1 MAALHIKS
9 MILFRGAK
17 KEEHNAYKK
26 YLALALSAI
35 LMLVF
40 CTGCKGDKPALTQL
54 LADMLESQYP
64 YLQVEIH
71 PELEEA
77 LVHSVK
83 KGGTEEEILAQV
95 VEDLKLTG
103 RIITFEELEDGRRG
117 DHALDTVFQA
127 GSDYTAAAR
136 STLNQWAPVLNSLHR
151 NGKYI
156 VNLAMIEENGGYHIA
171 ADIYVEKA
179 GSSHSQN
186 NDDEEKEDP
195 EEDNGPSYTKETER
209 DDEGR
214 IVFTIHKPEG
224 LQDMLDENG
233 GPTGSDIVNAHI
245 DFDDN
250 IGDIHLKNW
259 VPIGGTTIQGINDV
273 YFTGVFDGGSG
284 NHLYLNDFDLD
295 SLSSEGVNPY
305 IYIGLFGLVGSNAT
319 IENVSLTVNVK
330 SIRYQYGISFGG
342 IAGVFR
348 GGKAIRNCDVTF
360 APGGL
365 HITATD
371 GENGDVGLGGIVG
384 LSIDGLEISNCR
396 VRGDLSAE
404 TAAEQCY
411 VGGIAGT
418 QIVLNKQVEITGCT
432 ASGSIFAQSS
442 AVATAGGVVGAL
454 MPDKKDGITMPQN
467 NWEGNSGTIRARVGK
482 NFVDATASE
491 NGTEAKGTVS
501 GFIGA
506 TFETAANA
514 GTLIGYD
521 TDKDVPVA
529 NTQP

>member
-9 MILFRGAK
+9 MILFREAK

-26 YLALALSAI
+26 IPGVGSVSDPDAGLLHRLQRRQ
-35 LMLVF
+35 
-40 CTGCKGDKPALTQL
+40 TGTDPASCGY
-54 LADMLESQYP
+54 AGKSVS

-171 ADIYVEKA
+171 ADVYVEKA

-195 EEDNGPSYTKETER
+195 EEDNGPSYTREKEP
-209 DDEGR
+209 DKEGR

-224 LQDMLDENG
+224 LQDMIDDYS
-233 GPTGSDIVNAHI
+233 PTHPDIVNAHI
-245 DFDDN
+245 DFDDD
-250 IGDIHLKNW
+250 IGDIHLTNW

-284 NHLYLNDFDLD
+284 NHLYLNNFDSD

-305 IYIGLFGLVGSNAT
+305 IYIGLFGLVGPDAT
-319 IENVSLTVNVK
+319 IENVSLTVNVN

-342 IAGVFR
+342 IAGVFQ
-348 GGKAIRNCDVTF
+348 GKAIRNCDVTF
-360 APGGL
+360 ASGGL
-365 HITATD
+365 HIKATD
-371 GENGDVGLGGIVG
+371 GKDGDLGVGGIVG
-384 LSIDGLEISNCR
+384 MSIDGLEIRNCH
-396 VRGDLSAE
+396 VRGNLSAE
-404 TAAEQCY
+404 TVAQQCY
-411 VGGIAGT
+411 VGGIVGT
-418 QIVLNKQVEITGCT
+418 QVVLNKQVEITGCT

-467 NWEGNSGTIRARVGK
+467 NWEGNSGTIRAIVGK
-482 NFVDATASE
+482 NFVDATASKT
-491 NGTEAKGTVS
+491 GTDAKGEVS
-501 GFIGA
+501 GSIGA

>member
-1 MAALHIKS
+1 MHI
-9 MILFRGAK
+9 
-17 KEEHNAYKK
+17 KK

-95 VEDLKLTG
+95 VEDLELTG
-103 RIITFEELEDGRRG
+103 RIIPFEELEDGQHG

-171 ADIYVEKA
+171 ADVYVEKA

-195 EEDNGPSYTKETER
+195 EEDNGPSYTREKELDE
-209 DDEGR
+209 EGR

-224 LQDMLDENG
+224 LQDMIDDYS
-233 GPTGSDIVNAHI
+233 PTHPDILGAHI
-245 DFDDN
+245 VFDDN
-250 IGDIHLKNW
+250 IGDIHLTNW
-259 VPIGGTTIQGINDV
+259 VPIGGTTIQDGNDV

-284 NHLYLNDFDLD
+284 NHLYLNNFDSD
-295 SLSSEGVNPY
+295 SLSSEGDNPY
-305 IYIGLFGLVGSNAT
+305 IYIGLFGPVGSNAT
-319 IENVSLTVNVK
+319 IENVSLTVNVN
-330 SIRYQYGISFGG
+330 SIQYQYGIVFGG
-342 IAGVFR
+342 IAGAFR
-348 GGKAIRNCDVTF
+348 GGKVIQNCDVAF
-360 APGGL
+360 ASGGL
-365 HITATD
+365 HVKATD
-371 GENGDVGLGGIVG
+371 GENGDVGIGGIVG

-404 TAAEQCY
+404 TASEQCY
-411 VGGIAGT
+411 VGGIVGT
-418 QIVLNKQVEITGCT
+418 QVVLNKQVEITGCT

-442 AVATAGGVVGAL
+442 AVATAGGVVGVL
-454 MPDKKDGITMPQN
+454 MPDKEDGITMPQN
-467 NWEGNSGTIRARVGK
+467 NWEGNSGTIRAKVG
-482 NFVDATASE
+482 NTVANATASE
-491 NGTEAKGTVS
+491 SSGTDAKGEVS
-501 GFIGA
+501 GLIGV

>member
-1 MAALHIKS
+1 MHI
-9 MILFRGAK
+9 
-17 KEEHNAYKK
+17 KK

-95 VEDLKLTG
+95 VEDLELTG
-103 RIITFEELEDGRRG
+103 RIIPFEELEDGQHG

-171 ADIYVEKA
+171 ADVYVEKA

-195 EEDNGPSYTKETER
+195 EEDSYTREKEP
-209 DDEGR
+209 DGEGR

-224 LQDMLDENG
+224 LQDMINDYSPAHPEILG
-233 GPTGSDIVNAHI
+233 AHI
-245 DFDDN
+245 VFDDN
-250 IGDIHLKNW
+250 IGNIHLTNW
-259 VPIGGTTIQGINDV
+259 VPIGSANLLDPDSW
-273 YFTGVFDGGSG
+273 FSGVFDGGAG
-284 NHLYLNDFDLD
+284 NHFYLD
-295 SLSSEGVNPY
+295 SFDSSVISSNYGVFG
-305 IYIGLFGLVGSNAT
+305 GLYNKEIKNIDLTVT
-319 IENVSLTVNVK
+319 IENLTSK
-330 SIRYQYGISFGG
+330 EDICFGG
-342 IAGVFR
+342 IAGMMA
-348 GGKAIRNCDVTF
+348 GGTIENCNITF
-360 APGGL
+360 PGEGL
-365 HITATD
+365 RLTSKKRD
-371 GENGDVGLGGIVG
+371 
-384 LSIDGLEISNCR
+384 
-396 VRGDLSAE
+396 
-404 TAAEQCY
+404 
-411 VGGIAGT
+411 
-418 QIVLNKQVEITGCT
+418 
-432 ASGSIFAQSS
+432 S
-442 AVATAGGVVGAL
+442 AVGGVVGCILGGTIKNCEVNGNISSVNSERVFAGGIVAL
-454 MPDKKDGITMPQN
+454 NENLGNTAAITECN
-467 NWEGNSGTIRARVGK
+467 ASGTITAVGGK
-482 NFVDATASE
+482 TLAIAGGIIGYSDINC
-491 NGTEAKGTVS
+491 TVS
-501 GFIGA
+501 ESHWTSQSGTIKASTGNSEINA
-506 TFETAANA
+506 TESESGTGTYGEYGYLYCDYEIST

-521 TDKDVPVA
+521 AHKKAPVGRLTSL
-529 NTQP
+529 TQSET